1 MKLPERKC
9 MHDKLPEHLSA
20 RSASSSVTEPEP
32 DIINTSQLFKVE
44 PPPDIMSTSKLCD
57 E

>member
-44 PPPDIMSTSKLCD
+44 PSPDIMSTSKLCD